1 MRELLRHYKAAYS
14 GLPKAAWM
22 LAFVVFI
29 NRSGSIVLVFMT
41 LYLTKE
47 LGYSIAAAGQMISV
61 YGIGSLVGAYLG
73 GWLSDM
79 MGAKKVQLLSLVLSS
94 IGFVVLGYAKSPI
107 LIGFLLFI
115 VAMVNESFRP
125 ANASAVSQASP
136 PHLRVRAF
144 ALNRLAV
151 NLGVTFGPAVGGFL
165 ALLDYNLIFWVNGIT
180 CSIAAIAL
188 WTFFR
193 HRQFESPSFS
203 LDSETPVRSPWKDGA
218 YLLFLLLMLSCGLM
232 FVQLFNTWPLY
243 MKNGYG
249 LLENKIGLLLALNAL
264 LVVLIEM
271 PLIHRIQ
278 GNNPMKTVAVGAFL
292 LFLGFAILPF
302 GKGMLYGVFT
312 VIIWSLGEMLIFPL
326 AVGFV
331 ANRAS
336 DKNRGK
342 YMGLYVVS
350 FSVAFIIGPALGTG
364 IYDAWGAKTLWFSA
378 GLLGIVVC
386 LGFLLLGRRL
396 KKETVLE
403 KVKEVEQSETHPS
416 PSQEEILG

>member
-1 MRELLRHYKAAYS
+1 LRELLRHYKAAYS

-29 NRSGSIVLVFMT
+29 NRSGSIVLTFMT
-41 LYLTKE
+41 LYLTRE
-47 LGYSIAAAGQMISV
+47 LNYSVAAAGRMISL
-61 YGIGSLVGAYLG
+61 YGVGSLVGAYTG
-73 GWLSDM
+73 GWLSDVL
-79 MGAKKVQLLSLVLSS
+79 GTKKVQLLSLVLSG
-94 IGFVVLGYAKSPI
+94 IGFVTLGYARSPI

-115 VAMVNESFRP
+115 VAVVNESFRP
-125 ANASAVSQASP
+125 ANAAAVSQVSP
-136 PHLRVRAF
+136 PHLRVRGF
-144 ALNRLAV
+144 ALNRLAI

-165 ALLDYNLIFWVNGIT
+165 AMFDYRLLFWVNGIT
-180 CSIAAIAL
+180 CSTAAIAL

-193 HRQFESPSFS
+193 NRQFESPSFS
-203 LDSETPVRSPWKDGA
+203 LDSEAPVRSPWKDRI
-218 YLLFLLLMLSCGLM
+218 YLLFLLLMLNCGIM

-243 MKNGYG
+243 MKDVYG
-249 LLENKIGLLLALNAL
+249 LFENKIGLLLALNAF

-312 VIIWSLGEMLIFPL
+312 VIIWSMGEMLIFPL
-326 AVGFV
+326 SVGFV

-350 FSVAFIIGPALGTG
+350 FSLAFIIGPALGTG
-364 IYDAWGAKTLWFSA
+364 IYDAWGARTLWLSA
-378 GLLGIVVC
+378 GLMGVLVA
-386 LGFLLLGRRL
+386 LGFLWVGRML
-396 KKETVLE
+396 KKETVPPQEVE
-403 KVKEVEQSETHPS
+403 KVEQVN
-416 PSQEEILG
+416 

>member
-1 MRELLRHYKAAYS
+1 MRELFRHYKAAYS
-14 GLPKAAWM
+14 GMPKAAWM

-47 LGYSIAAAGQMISV
+47 LDYSVAAAGRMISV
-61 YGIGSLVGAYLG
+61 YGVGSLVGAYLG
-73 GWLSDM
+73 GWLSDVL
-79 MGAKKVQLLSLVLSS
+79 GTKKVQLLSLVFSG
-94 IGFVVLGYAKSPI
+94 IGFVVLGYVKSPF
-107 LIGFLLFI
+107 LIGLLLFL
-115 VAMVNESFRP
+115 VAVVNESFRP
-125 ANASAVSQASP
+125 ANAAAVSQVSP

-144 ALNRLAV
+144 ALNRLAI
-151 NLGVTFGPAVGGFL
+151 NLGITFGPAVGGFL
-165 ALLDYNLIFWVNGIT
+165 AMFDYSLLFWANSIT
-180 CSIAAIAL
+180 CSTAAVVL
-188 WTFFR
+188 WIFFCR
-193 HRQFESPSFS
+193 RQFESPFS
-203 LDSETPVRSPWKDGA
+203 SRDGETSVLSPWKDRA

-243 MKNGYG
+243 MKDVYG
-249 LLENKIGLLLALNAL
+249 LLENKIGLLLALNAF

-271 PLIHRIQ
+271 PLIHSIE
-278 GNNPMKTVAVGAFL
+278 GKNFMKTIALGALL

-312 VIIWSLGEMLIFPL
+312 VFIWSLGEMLIFPL

-350 FSVAFIIGPALGTG
+350 FSLAFIIGPALGTG
-364 IYDAWGAKTLWFSA
+364 IYDAWGTRTLWFGA
-378 GLLGIVVC
+378 GLMGVLVC
-386 LGFLLLGRRL
+386 LGFLLLGRKL
-396 KKETVLE
+396 KRETVLKE
-403 KVKEVEQSETHPS
+403 VKEVEQVN
-416 PSQEEILG
+416 

>member
-1 MRELLRHYKAAYS
+1 MLRHYKAAYS
-14 GLPKAAWM
+14 GLPKAVWL

-29 NRSGSIVLVFMT
+29 NRSGSIVLTFMT
-41 LYLTKE
+41 LYLTRE
-47 LGYSIAAAGQMISV
+47 MNYSIAAAGQMISI

-73 GWLSDM
+73 GWLSDIL
-79 MGAKKVQLLSLVLSS
+79 GTRKVQLLSLVLSG
-94 IGFVVLGYAKSPI
+94 IGFVILGYVKSPF
-107 LIGFLLFI
+107 LIGLVLFL
-115 VAMVNESFRP
+115 VAVVNEAFRP
-125 ANASAVSQASP
+125 ANAAAVSQVSP

-165 ALLDYNLIFWVNGIT
+165 AMVDYSLLFWANGIT
-180 CSIAAIAL
+180 CSTAAVVS
-188 WTFFR
+188 WFFFR
-193 HRQFESPSFS
+193 HRQFDSPSS
-203 LDSETPVRSPWKDGA
+203 SPDSQTPVLSPWKDGA
-218 YLLFLLLMLSCGLM
+218 YLLFLLLMLNCGLM

-243 MKNGYG
+243 MKNVYE
-249 LLENKIGLLLALNAL
+249 LLENKIGLLLALNAF

-271 PLIHRIQ
+271 PLIHRIE
-278 GNNPMKTVAVGAFL
+278 GRNLMKTIALGAFL
-292 LFLGFAILPF
+292 LFLGFAVLPF

-312 VIIWSLGEMLIFPL
+312 VIIWTLGEMLIFPL

-364 IYDAWGAKTLWFSA
+364 IYDAWGANTLWLSS
-378 GLLGIVVC
+378 GLLGVLVC
-386 LGFLLLGRRL
+386 LGFLLLGRKL
-396 KKETVLE
+396 KREAVPPE
-403 KVKEVEQSETHPS
+403 VKEVEQAN
-416 PSQEEILG
+416 